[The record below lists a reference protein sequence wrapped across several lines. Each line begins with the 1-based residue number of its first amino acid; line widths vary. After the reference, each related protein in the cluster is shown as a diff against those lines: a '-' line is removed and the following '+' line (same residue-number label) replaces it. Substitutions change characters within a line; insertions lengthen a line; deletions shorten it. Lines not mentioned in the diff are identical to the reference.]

1 MKYIKVTEV
10 DNTGQQIYC
19 RKCAKPHAI
28 LKYDGQVLQIG
39 NVQFFNNVR
48 YSCICGFPQTFFA
61 SPIKDEKKS
70 LGKSSRTILIDLGKD
85 KKIRED
91 K

>member
-10 DNTGQQIYC
+10 DNTGIQKYC
-19 RKCAKPHAI
+19 GKCGKPHYL
-28 LKYDGQVLQIG
+28 LKYDGQVMQMG
-39 NVQFFNNVR
+39 NVQIFNSIR
-48 YSCICGFPQTFFA
+48 YSCICGFPATWFS
-61 SPIKDEKKS
+61 SPIKDDTKS